1 MSTPRLSRHLVYG
14 HHGMICSNS
23 PLAAGVGLQVLHD
36 GGNAFDAA
44 LAVAAVETVTVVPMC
59 GVGGDSFVLLYDAAT
74 QSVTG
79 VNSSGVAATGATGEY
94 YRRQGYRT
102 MPLEGPH
109 AVSVP
114 GEVAAWEVI
123 HQRFCTQPFAR
134 LLEPAIRYAQEGFP
148 IPPGIGRNF
157 ASNAAKLAQFPSTA
171 AVFMPR
177 GIPPVEG
184 DILVNTDL
192 AETLRIVAD
201 GGADAFYRSAFTRRL
216 VAGLRVGGGLFTE
229 ADFAGHQAEVYEPIA
244 TTYRGHTV
252 YQTRPPSQG
261 FLLLEMLNLIEGF
274 DLGTLAWQSPEAIH
288 LMIEA
293 KKIAYADRNRVAG
306 DPRVVDWPLEELISK
321 AYAEACRS
329 EIFPDRVNANLAA
342 LQAAEMDGDT
352 TYFCVADGA
361 GNAVSWIHS
370 LSHAFGSGY
379 VAEGTGVVCNNRA
392 GRGFRVTAGH
402 PNEIQ
407 PGKRAMH
414 TLNCYIVTQHGQPVI
429 IGGTPGGDFQPQC
442 GLQMLTAL
450 IDYGVDPQ
458 AAVEAPRWWSF
469 PGTDPASLDHEM
481 EVRVEAE
488 MPETTVRGLEALGHR
503 VVRRQPGIYD
513 GKVQLIVRDPVRGV
527 LMGASDPRGDGQ
539 AVGR

>member
-177 GIPPVEG
+177 GTPPAEG

-216 VAGLRVGGGLFTE
+216 VAGLRARRGLV
-229 ADFAGHQAEVYEPIA
+229 H
-244 TTYRGHTV
+244 RGRLR
-252 YQTRPPSQG
+252 RPS
-261 FLLLEMLNLIEGF
+261 
-274 DLGTLAWQSPEAIH
+274 
-288 LMIEA
+288 
-293 KKIAYADRNRVAG
+293 
-306 DPRVVDWPLEELISK
+306 
-321 AYAEACRS
+321 
-329 EIFPDRVNANLAA
+329 
-342 LQAAEMDGDT
+342 
-352 TYFCVADGA
+352 
-361 GNAVSWIHS
+361 
-370 LSHAFGSGY
+370 
-379 VAEGTGVVCNNRA
+379 
-392 GRGFRVTAGH
+392 GRGV
-402 PNEIQ
+402 
-407 PGKRAMH
+407 
-414 TLNCYIVTQHGQPVI
+414 
-429 IGGTPGGDFQPQC
+429 
-442 GLQMLTAL
+442 
-450 IDYGVDPQ
+450 
-458 AAVEAPRWWSF
+458 
-469 PGTDPASLDHEM
+469 
-481 EVRVEAE
+481 
-488 MPETTVRGLEALGHR
+488 
-503 VVRRQPGIYD
+503 
-513 GKVQLIVRDPVRGV
+513 
-527 LMGASDPRGDGQ
+527 
-539 AVGR
+539 